1 MEVITV
7 KEKKITLKK
16 DYLTNGEV
24 NYIVG
29 EVLKIYDQS
38 GDIDGYD
45 YSPLAM
51 ITNFYALLFAECIEG
66 YDLDDVDMYNEYYNI
81 GTQYELLRVVTNA
94 DEAYYLMMSLSKQ
107 INSIENTV
115 NRSLQ
120 KIVGMISDKIPDAKT
135 MTKMVNKLPKEW
147 QKAVDDY
154 NQITGKEEIKEDE

>member
-94 DEAYYLMMSLSKQ
+94 DEAYHLMISLSKQ
-107 INSIENTV
+107 IISVENIIDKNLNKLINMVIE
-115 NRSLQ
+115 R
-120 KIVGMISDKIPDAKT
+120 IPDAKT
-135 MTKMVNKLPKEW
+135 MNKMVNKLPKDW
-147 QKAVDDY
+147 QKVVNQY
-154 NQITGKEEIKEDE
+154 NEITGKDNKEEDK

>member
-1 MEVITV
+1 MEITV
-7 KEKKITLKK
+7 KNEKITLKK

-66 YDLDDVDMYNEYYNI
+66 YNLDDVDMYNKYYNI
-81 GTQYELLRVVTNA
+81 GTQYELLRVITNA
-94 DEAYYLMMSLSKQ
+94 DEAYHLMMSLSKQ
-107 INSIENTV
+107 IISVENV
-115 NRSLQ
+115 VDKNLN
-120 KIVGMISDKIPDAKT
+120 KLINMITEKIPDAKA

-154 NQITGKEEIKEDE
+154 NQITGKEETKEDE